1 MNIKNYVCFFLGLKL
16 KVSIFFRKRKRYLF
30 LGRTISQFVVAVC
43 RSETLDDCTIVLWSI
58 VDR

>member
-1 MNIKNYVCFFLGLKL
+1 MFFLGVKIR
-16 KVSIFFRKRKRYLF
+16 SIYFFFRKRKRYF
-30 LGRTISQFVVAVC
+30 FWGRTISQFVVAVC